1 MHEIGR
7 GQRMKILFATLYDM
21 NHIETRGI
29 YEDLLRVFMQNSH
42 EVFVVSPLER
52 YKKEKTKLIN
62 CDGCTILKIRTGNIQ
77 KTNFMEKGVA
87 TLLLESQFISAI
99 KRYFGN
105 IKFDLVLYSTPP
117 ITLAGV
123 IEYVKKRDDAKSYL
137 LLKDIF
143 PQNAVDIGMM
153 SKTGI
158 KGVLYKYFRKKEK
171 KLYALSDYIGC
182 MSQANVNYVLKH
194 NPEIDAGR
202 VEICPNSVEP
212 IDRSVSGEEKILM
225 RKKYGIPLDQTVF
238 VYGGNLGK
246 PQGIPFLI
254 ECLKSQKDNEEVFFL
269 IVGGELSTENW
280 KST

>member
-21 NHIETRGI
+21 NHIEARGI
-29 YEDLLRVFMQNSH
+29 YEDLLRVFMKNGH

-52 YKKEKTKLIN
+52 YKKEMTKLIN
-62 CDGCTILKIRTGNIQ
+62 CDGCTILKVRTGNIQ

-87 TLLLESQFISAI
+87 TLLLENQFISAI

-123 IEYVKKRDDAKSYL
+123 IEYVKKRDEAKSYL

-171 KLYALSDYIGC
+171 KLSMICLSYLVR
-182 MSQANVNYVLKH
+182 SQRN
-194 NPEIDAGR
+194 
-202 VEICPNSVEP
+202 
-212 IDRSVSGEEKILM
+212 
-225 RKKYGIPLDQTVF
+225 
-238 VYGGNLGK
+238 
-246 PQGIPFLI
+246 
-254 ECLKSQKDNEEVFFL
+254 
-269 IVGGELSTENW
+269 
-280 KST
+280 